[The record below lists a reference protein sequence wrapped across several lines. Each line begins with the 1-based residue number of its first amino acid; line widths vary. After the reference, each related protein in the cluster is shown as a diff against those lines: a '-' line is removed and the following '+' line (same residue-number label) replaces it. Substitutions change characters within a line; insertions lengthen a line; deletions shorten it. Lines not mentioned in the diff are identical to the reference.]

1 MLGFK
6 MRIFSVSL
14 EMEDLLEEEEG
25 EEVGR
30 KILSQSLK
38 IFLVWVV
45 VVEKEEEG
53 EVLARNKYLQTL
65 WLR

>member
-25 EEVGR
+25 EEEDR
-30 KILSQSLK
+30 KILSQFLK
-38 IFLVWVV
+38 IFLVWV

-53 EVLARNKYLQTL
+53 EVLARNKFHRTL
-65 WLR
+65 

>member
-14 EMEDLLEEEEG
+14 EMEDLREEEEG
-25 EEVGR
+25 EEDR
-30 KILSQSLK
+30 KILSQFLK
-38 IFLVWVV
+38 IFLAWVV
-45 VVEKEEEG
+45 VGKEEEG